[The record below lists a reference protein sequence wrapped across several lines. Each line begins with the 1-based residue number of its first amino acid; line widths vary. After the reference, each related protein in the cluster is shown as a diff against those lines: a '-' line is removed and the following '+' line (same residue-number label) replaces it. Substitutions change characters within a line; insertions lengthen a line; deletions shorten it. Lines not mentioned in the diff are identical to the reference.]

1 MMPRLLIAAAARLVP
16 SRLRSEWREEWFA
29 ELWHLHQRGAR
40 GRELLAFAAGAFRH
54 AWAQRSRATSA
65 ASSLDARLPQGDR
78 PHWATGA
85 IADLLD
91 GMRSVRRAPAFLA
104 TTVVTLGVGMAVN
117 VAVWSVVSG
126 VLIEPPPYPDADRV
140 VRLGWDFEG
149 KGIVIPSMPPY
160 KAEYL
165 RQHSQAFEALTT
177 WSAWTMDV
185 GDQGNRTAVLHVSPG
200 FLQVVGFAPQRGR
213 GFVQADHQRGAP
225 PVAVVTE
232 PFLRSQGLRFGG
244 APVTVALNGIKH
256 DLIGVLP
263 DDFDFAET
271 AAPPGVLVAVPPRD
285 DRSDLGANSEVMARV
300 RPGVTLDAALADAD
314 RVMSQLRAAE
324 PSQFQGALERVR
336 FADYRQVYVGE
347 NSKTLWTLAAAV
359 TLVWL
364 VTCANVTN
372 LLIARGI
379 ARQKEMAV
387 RASLGASRLRLTRQA
402 IGEGLLLTGISSA
415 AGVGL
420 GVLAVRVLILK
431 APDSLH
437 RLTTVSIDWRVTAG
451 VIAVAL
457 VSGIAFGLAG
467 AWPRNIAD
475 AARSASRGSSGP
487 SHTRARKASIVLQT
501 ALVTVLLAGAS
512 LLLTS
517 LITMWRTD
525 LGFTMDGVTA
535 ISFHR
540 WPTGSPGL
548 DQRLR
553 SALEAVP
560 GVRSVASTSSLPL
573 ASRGW
578 NMPITVEGRPDLTEG
593 AVDFRMVTGDYFG
606 VLKIPVLRGRSFDES
621 DLRSGRR
628 VVVLN
633 QSLAERYWPGANPI
647 GQRILVGVFKGQP
660 RPGRSAVASEVIGV
674 VGDIRERGPAQ
685 TVRRTMYL
693 PAEPSSDATTF
704 VVSGASVSG
713 AEIRDAVGRVD
724 SRLPSPIIESLEE
737 RLDTRLA
744 TDRFLVDLMMTFAA
758 VTMTVTAIGVYG
770 VVSLI
775 VRSRRRD
782 LGIRLALGAAPGQVV
797 RQVTRDGFIPVVIG
811 LVIGLI
817 GASQAST
824 ILTSRLHGISPTD
837 PRAFAAVAIVLII
850 TGTLA
855 SWLPARRVARIDA
868 VEVFRNE

>member
-1 MMPRLLIAAAARLVP
+1 MMPRLLIALAARLVP
-16 SRLRSEWREEWFA
+16 SRLRSEWREEWLA
-29 ELWHLHQRGAR
+29 ELWHLRQRNAN
-40 GRELLAFAAGAFRH
+40 GRELIAFAAGAFRH
-54 AWAQRSRATSA
+54 AGSQRSRGDG
-65 ASSLDARLPQGDR
+65 LWQPGDR
-78 PHWATGA
+78 PHWTTGI
-85 IADLLD
+85 IADLFD

-140 VRLGWDFEG
+140 VRFGWDFEG
-149 KGIVIPSMPPY
+149 RGIVVNAIPPY

-165 RQHSQAFEALTT
+165 RQHSRAFEAITT
-177 WSAWTMDV
+177 WSEWTMDV
-185 GDQGNRTAVLHVSPG
+185 GALASGNRAMVLQVSPG
-200 FLQVVGFAPQRGR
+200 FLSVVGFGAQRGR
-213 GFVQADHQRGAP
+213 GFVQGDHERGAP
-225 PVAVVTE
+225 PVAMVTE

-244 APVTVALNGIKH
+244 APITIALNGVSH
-256 DLIGVLP
+256 DVIGILS

-271 AAPPGVLVAVPPRD
+271 AAPPKVIVAVPPSD
-285 DRSDLGANSEVMARV
+285 DRTDLGANAQVLARV
-300 RPGVTLDAALADAD
+300 RGGVTAGAALADAD
-314 RVMSQLRAAE
+314 RVMSQLRATE
-324 PSQFQGALERVR
+324 PSQFQGLTERIR
-336 FADYRQVYVGE
+336 FTDFRQVYVGD
-347 NSKTLWTLAAAV
+347 NAKTLWMLAAAV

-364 VTCANVTN
+364 VTCANVAN

-402 IGEGLLLTGISSA
+402 IGEGLLLTGVSSA
-415 AGVGL
+415 VGVGL
-420 GVLAVRVLILK
+420 GMLAVRVLISK

-451 VIAVAL
+451 VIGAAL
-457 VSGIAFGLAG
+457 ITGIGFGLVG

-475 AARSASRGSSGP
+475 ASRAASRGSSGP

-501 ALVTVLLAGAS
+501 ALVTILLAGAS

-517 LITMWRTD
+517 LITLWRTD

-535 ISFHR
+535 VSFHR
-540 WPTGSPGL
+540 WPSGSPGL

-560 GVRSVASTSSLPL
+560 GVKSVATTSSLPL

-593 AVDFRMVTGDYFG
+593 AVDFRLITGDYFG
-606 VLKIPVLRGRSFDES
+606 VLKIPVLRGRGID
-621 DLRSGRR
+621 DNDVRSGRP

-647 GQRILVGVFKGQP
+647 GQRILVGSFKGQT
-660 RPGRSAVASEVIGV
+660 RPGRPALASEVIGV

-693 PAEPSSDATTF
+693 PAEPSAGASTF
-704 VVSGASVSG
+704 VVSSARVAA
-713 AEIRDAVGRVD
+713 AEIRDAVSRVD
-724 SRLPSPIIESLEE
+724 ARLPPPVIESLGD

-744 TDRFLVDLMMTFAA
+744 ADRFLVDLMMTFAA

-770 VVSLI
+770 VVSLV

-797 RQVTRDGFIPVVIG
+797 RQVTRDGFIPVAIG
-811 LVIGLI
+811 LAIGLI

-824 ILTSRLHGISPTD
+824 ILASRLHGTSPTD
-837 PRAFAAVAIVLII
+837 PRAFVAVAIVLII

-855 SWLPARRVARIDA
+855 SWLPARRVTRIDA

>member
-1 MMPRLLIAAAARLVP
+1 MPRLLIVAAAWLVP
-16 SRLRSEWREEWFA
+16 SRLRPDWREEWLS
-29 ELWHLHQRGAR
+29 ELWHLHERGATR
-40 GRELLAFAAGAFRH
+40 RELFGFAAGAFRH
-54 AWAQRSRATSA
+54 AWAQRSRG
-65 ASSLDARLPQGDR
+65 DAVSQSDQR
-78 PHWATGA
+78 PHWTFSPGGA
-85 IADLLD
+85 VADLFD

-126 VLIEPPPYPDADRV
+126 VMIEPLPYPNADRV

-149 KGIVIPSMPPY
+149 RGLVIPAMPPY

-165 RQHSQAFEALTT
+165 REHGRAFEALTT
-177 WSAWTMDV
+177 WSERTVDV
-185 GDQGNRTAVLHVSPG
+185 GDTSSSARVSVLDVSPG
-200 FLQVVGFAPQRGR
+200 FLPVVGFGPQRGR
-213 GFVQADHQRGAP
+213 GFAQADHERGAP
-225 PVAVVTE
+225 PVAMVTE
-232 PFLRSQGLRFGG
+232 AFLRSQGLRFGG
-244 APVTVALNGIKH
+244 APITIALNGVTH
-256 DLIGVLP
+256 DVIGVLSP
-263 DDFDFAET
+263 DFDFAET
-271 AAPPGVLVAVPPRD
+271 AAPPKVLVAVPASDNRT
-285 DRSDLGANSEVMARV
+285 DLGANSEVLARV
-300 RPGVTLDAALADAD
+300 REGVTIDAALADAD
-314 RVMSQLRAAE
+314 RVMNQLRADE
-324 PSQFQGALERVR
+324 PSQFSAATERVR
-336 FADYRQVYVGE
+336 FADFRQVYIGE
-347 NSKTLWTLAAAV
+347 NAKTLWMLAAAV

-364 VTCANVTN
+364 VTCANVAN

-379 ARQKEMAV
+379 ARHKEMAV

-402 IGEGLLLTGISSA
+402 IGEGLLLTGLSSA
-415 AGVGL
+415 VGL
-420 GVLAVRVLILK
+420 GLGLLSVRVLISK

-437 RLTTVSIDWRVTAG
+437 RLTTVSIDWRVAAG
-451 VIAVAL
+451 VVGVAL
-457 VSGIAFGLAG
+457 ITGIAFGLVG
-467 AWPRNIAD
+467 AWPRNIAY
-475 AARSASRGSSGP
+475 ATRAASRGSSGP

-517 LITMWRTD
+517 LITLWRTD
-525 LGFTMDGVTA
+525 LGFTMEGVTA
-535 ISFHR
+535 VSFHR
-540 WPTGSPGL
+540 WPSGSPGL

-560 GVRSVASTSSLPL
+560 GVKAVATTSSLPL

-593 AVDFRMVTGDYFG
+593 AVDFRLITGDYFG
-606 VLKIPVLRGRSFDES
+606 VLKIPVLRGRGLDET

-647 GQRILVGVFKGQP
+647 GQRILVGSFKGQSRSG
-660 RPGRSAVASEVIGV
+660 RPIPAHEVIGV
-674 VGDIRERGPAQ
+674 VGDIRERGPAL

-693 PAEPSSDATTF
+693 PAEPSEGSSTF
-704 VVSGASVSG
+704 VVSAERVS
-713 AEIRDAVGRVD
+713 AAAIRDAVARVD
-724 SRLPSPIIESLEE
+724 SRLPPPTVESLDE

-744 TDRFLVDLMMTFAA
+744 ADRFLVDLMMTFAA

-770 VVSLI
+770 VVSLV

-797 RQVTRDGFIPVVIG
+797 RQVTRDGFIPVAIG
-811 LVIGLI
+811 LATGLI

-824 ILTSRLHGISPTD
+824 ILASRLHGTSPTD

-855 SWLPARRVARIDA
+855 SWLPARRVTRIDA